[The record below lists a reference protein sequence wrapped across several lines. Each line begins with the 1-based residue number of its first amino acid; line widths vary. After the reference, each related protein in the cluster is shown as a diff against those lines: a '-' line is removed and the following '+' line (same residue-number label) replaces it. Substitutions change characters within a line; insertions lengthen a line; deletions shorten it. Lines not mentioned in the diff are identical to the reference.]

1 MIGAFILGSGAVV
14 VSTATPAYAT
24 DTATYLGVVEVDCSP
39 GALRAKTIVFTGG
52 VGDTFKLLSESGTCT
67 VGATSVLTGEPAQLL
82 AGVPS
87 DLITVVSAGEFVI
100 SDSTPSTPVAVTF
113 KTVAGPVFGNHNRG
127 SMPEQTVSFSCNSD
141 DFVTIYYQALNDT
154 FKLRNSS
161 SNVNHCASFTDSS
174 NILTG
179 EPTSLG
185 TSSTSSSI
193 TITGP
198 GTFTSTTT
206 HAPPRTI
213 TFTVVEGAQP
223 PIGNGLT
230 LNGSVTYPDVFY
242 SVATGVVDAKVTLV
256 SAVNITSA
264 FILDDTISPTAGNW
278 ALAPDLTVF
287 NSAAGEGSAR
297 IRIEF
302 FQTGTSTPVVLTNLS
317 ATVIDID
324 NNQFVSATDVDTYQ
338 LSSSPATNLVDSK
351 TGNLLTVR
359 EPNGAGSND
368 SNEAHWVVMN
378 FNSASSLEFTF
389 GDTSGGASFGLT
401 FAAAS
406 WSTSPLVLTAPLG
419 TSGNTTPSG
428 TTVSAVP
435 QLARTG
441 SDFSDLTSGIA
452 VAAGLII
459 AGFATL
465 MLVRRRTTK

>member
-1 MIGAFILGSGAVV
+1 M
-14 VSTATPAYAT
+14 
-24 DTATYLGVVEVDCSP
+24 
-39 GALRAKTIVFTGG
+39 
-52 VGDTFKLLSESGTCT
+52 
-67 VGATSVLTGEPAQLL
+67 GATSVLTGEPTELL
-82 AGVPS
+82 EGVPS
-87 DLITVVSAGEFVI
+87 GLITVVSAGEFVI
-100 SDSTPSTPVAVTF
+100 SDATSPTPVAVTF

-127 SMPEQTVSFSCNSD
+127 TMPEQTVSFSCNSD

-161 SNVNHCASFTDSS
+161 SNVKNCASFTDSS

-185 TSSTSSSI
+185 TSATSSSI

-198 GTFTSTTT
+198 GTFTSTTNHDT
-206 HAPPRTI
+206 PRII

-223 PIGNGLT
+223 PIGDGLT

-297 IRIEF
+297 IKIEF

-406 WSTSPLVLTAPLG
+406 WSTSPTVLTAPVS
-419 TSGNTTPSG
+419 TSGNTVPSA
-428 TTVSAVP
+428 TTVSVVP

-452 VAAGLII
+452 IAAGLII

-465 MLVRRRTTK
+465 TLVRRRTTK

>member
-14 VSTATPAYAT
+14 VSTGTPAYAT
-24 DTATYLGVVEVDCSP
+24 DTATYLGVVEVDCRP
-39 GALRAKTIVFTGG
+39 GELRAKTIVFTGG
-52 VGDTFKLLSESGTCT
+52 VGDTFKLISDSDRCT
-67 VGATSVLTGEPAQLL
+67 MGATSVLTGEPTELL
-82 AGVPS
+82 EGVPS
-87 DLITVVSAGEFVI
+87 GLITVVSAGEFVI
-100 SDSTPSTPVAVTF
+100 SDATSPTPVAVTF

-127 SMPEQTVSFSCNSD
+127 TMPEQTVSFSCNSD

-161 SNVNHCASFTDSS
+161 SNVKNCASFTDSS

-185 TSSTSSSI
+185 TSATSSSI

-198 GTFTSTTT
+198 GTFTSTTNHDT
-206 HAPPRTI
+206 PRII

-223 PIGNGLT
+223 PIGDGLT

-297 IRIEF
+297 IKIEF

-406 WSTSPLVLTAPLG
+406 WSTSPTVLTAPVS
-419 TSGNTTPSG
+419 TSGNTVPSA
-428 TTVSAVP
+428 TTVSVVP

-452 VAAGLII
+452 IAAGLII

-465 MLVRRRTTK
+465 TLVRRRTTK